1 MEAVLREGLTNILGL
16 HVGIQL
22 VAVGFNPEVGKVL
35 VLLAV
40 WGSEVSW
47 REMEFVGLQEQMY

>member
-1 MEAVLREGLTNILGL
+1 MEVALREWLTNILGL

-22 VAVGFNPEVGKVL
+22 VVVGFNPEVGKVL
-35 VLLAV
+35 VLQAV

-47 REMEFVGLQEQMY
+47 RQMEFVGLQEQNY